1 MKRILA
7 CTLLALPFAVTSLP
21 TSVEA
26 ASVVL
31 PTSVTA
37 QSNVPVSNQIARY
50 VRAWIP
56 GHWDYRYGRRYWVR
70 GHWATVWR
78 RGWG

>member
-21 TSVEA
+21 TDVKA
-26 ASVVL
+26 AEVL

-37 QSNVPVSNQIARY
+37 QSTVPASYEIARY
-50 VRAWIP
+50 VREWIP
-56 GHWDYRYGRRYWVR
+56 GHWTYRYGRRYWVR
-70 GHWATVWR
+70 GHSVNVWR